1 MFWVKSSECL
11 HCRTVQEYNI
21 NMDKLGLIQL
31 ANETRLDYQSKVI
44 SETDYHKVLVGLT
57 YDFLNVFSDLDS
69 AIELLYQLPA
79 DYFQE
84 AAIDAALDDPEF
96 KTLLSDLATLFERM
110 GAFGDG
116 LQDMIIEA
124 RA

>member
-1 MFWVKSSECL
+1 
-11 HCRTVQEYNI
+11 
-21 NMDKLGLIQL
+21 MDKLDLIQL